1 MTATRPHAPTATTP
15 PLLRTYDVTVSTVT
29 PVHIGSGV
37 KLLRDYDF
45 VAEGDEYAVLDLE
58 AIYNRL
64 FDLVPDAEWQTVAN
78 LPISRAINDISRA
91 INDPG
96 ARDLTRY
103 RLKIAHDADAEGFED
118 VHAFIRDGFN
128 RAYLPGSSLKGA
140 IRTAFAVAFA
150 TEKGQPWVDRHL
162 GVVVDKP
169 PRREFAA
176 QQFDREVFGPTPQTD
191 VLRALRPSDLFADN
205 ARESAPLELVET
217 RVTKRRGDSTATIM
231 VEAIPSGTKLH
242 GTLTVDA
249 DPLAHLQ
256 HDQREMWGIPAASN
270 DLKLSWFLRSQA
282 KALIDHEKRY
292 YASGD
297 PQITAAITAEYVGLE
312 RQLSACAANE
322 ALVWLGW
329 GTGWHA
335 KTYGDHLTQSA
346 AFDNLRNRYGLG
358 SRSDFPTT
366 RRLVYAN
373 NRPVR
378 PMGWVR
384 LTLTEGRS
392 R

>member
-29 PVHIGSGV
+29 PVHIGSGDQ
-37 KLLRDYDF
+37 LLRNYDF
-45 VAEGDEYAVLDLE
+45 VAVGDEYIVFDIE
-58 AIYNRL
+58 AIYGRL
-64 FDLVPDAEWQTVAN
+64 FDGLPEERWQAVAN
-78 LPISRAINDISRA
+78 MPIAGAISLR
-91 INDPG
+91 G
-96 ARDLTRY
+96 ARDLARY
-103 RLKIAHDADAEGFED
+103 RLKIAYDADAEGFER
-118 VHAFIRDGFN
+118 VRAFLRDGFN

-140 IRTAFAVAFA
+140 IRTAFATAFA
-150 TEKGQPWVDRHL
+150 TEKGQAWVDSHL

-169 PRREFAA
+169 PRREFAG
-176 QQFDREVFGPTPQTD
+176 QQLDREVFGPTPQTD